1 MFTIVIFLFG
11 GVLRILMYMN
21 LLFMVWAKEGMMED
35 KWFSEAPVT
44 DVDNREQWP
53 LILISEL
60 LYPLYLCPV
69 SWVCM
74 TKVLIF
80 TINHP

>member
-11 GVLRILMYMN
+11 GVLRILMYMY

-44 DVDNREQWP
+44 DVDNREQ
-53 LILISEL
+53 
-60 LYPLYLCPV
+60 
-69 SWVCM
+69 
-74 TKVLIF
+74 
-80 TINHP
+80 

>member
-35 KWFSEAPVT
+35 KWFSEDPVT

-60 LYPLYLCPV
+60 LYPPLSLP
-69 SWVCM
+69 S
-74 TKVLIF
+74 VLSVYDQSVNF
-80 TINHP
+80 YN

>member
-35 KWFSEAPVT
+35 KWFSEDPVT
-44 DVDNREQWP
+44 DVDHREQ
-53 LILISEL
+53 
-60 LYPLYLCPV
+60 
-69 SWVCM
+69 
-74 TKVLIF
+74 
-80 TINHP
+80 

>member
-60 LYPLYLCPV
+60 LYPPLSLP
-69 SWVCM
+69 S
-74 TKVLIF
+74 VLSVYDQSVNF
-80 TINHP
+80 YN

>member
-44 DVDNREQWP
+44 DVDHREQWP

-60 LYPLYLCPV
+60 LYPPLSLP
-69 SWVCM
+69 S
-74 TKVLIF
+74 VLSVYDQSVNF
-80 TINHP
+80 YN